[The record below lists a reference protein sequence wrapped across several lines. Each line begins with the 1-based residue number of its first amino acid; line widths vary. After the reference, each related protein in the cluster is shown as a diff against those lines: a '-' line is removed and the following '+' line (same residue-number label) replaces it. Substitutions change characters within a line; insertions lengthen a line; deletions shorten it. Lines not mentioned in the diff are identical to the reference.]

1 MTAILR
7 RKKEKK
13 YADEQRAKI
22 LAEYNAAS
30 TEYDRAHDFI
40 DSANRRLEKAKQ
52 RWAAAREAKMEMD
65 RCGIQ
70 PPAKN
75 KRRKS

>member
-7 RKKEKK
+7 MKKQKAYRE
-13 YADEQRAKI
+13 EQTVKI

-70 PPAKN
+70 PATI
-75 KRRKS
+75 KRRKSK

>member
-7 RKKEKK
+7 RKKERK
-13 YADEQRAKI
+13 YAEKQTAKI

-40 DSANRRLEKAKQ
+40 DTANRRLGQAKQ

-70 PPAKN
+70 AATK
-75 KRRKS
+75 K